1 MPTKDA
7 PAFDFYP
14 ERWLS
19 GTAEFSDGEQ
29 IAYLRLLCHQW
40 LMDGLPDSLPALRR
54 LGGRGVSTALLDKFP
69 VTTDGKRRN
78 PRLEI
83 VRTEQRARIAKKRE
97 QRQAAANAR
106 WHPSQS
112 APNATAV
119 RPHNDS
125 TSENGADAMPTTHH
139 PPPTPVKQQQ
149 PPPRAG
155 EEVENGVPDL
165 DTCIV
170 VINARP
176 GIPIPREVITAWYHD
191 RAALNWRIKPK
202 PYGPPIQLTAK
213 NYASDLA
220 NYAHHW
226 QRRETPPQS
235 PVIPKPR
242 TPITDPHDPNAE
254 F

>member
-112 APNATAV
+112 APNATAM
-119 RPHNDS
+119 RPHNGS

-139 PPPTPVKQQQ
+139 PPPTPILQQR
-149 PPPRAG
+149 PPRAG
-155 EEVENGVPDL
+155 EVLVGVPDL
-165 DTCIV
+165 ETCIASAA
-170 VINARP
+170 ILST
-176 GIPIPREVITAWYHD
+176 PIPAEIVSAWHHD
-191 RAALNWRIKPK
+191 RASLNWRIQPK
-202 PYGPPIQLTAK
+202 PHGPQIFLSAA
-213 NYASDLA
+213 NYAQDLA

-226 QRRETPPQS
+226 QRREPTPART

-242 TPITDPHDPNAE
+242 THTPDPHDPNAE